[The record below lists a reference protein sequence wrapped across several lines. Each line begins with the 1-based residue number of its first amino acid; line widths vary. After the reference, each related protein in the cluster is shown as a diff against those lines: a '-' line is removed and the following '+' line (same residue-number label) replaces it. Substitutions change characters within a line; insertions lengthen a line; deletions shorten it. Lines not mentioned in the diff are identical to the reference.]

1 MVRLIGR
8 ESDSAQVAERLD
20 ASPLVT
26 LTGVGGIGKTS
37 LAAAAAE
44 VAETRFRDGAAWVD
58 LAATRSVD
66 GVATAFCRALGII
79 DPGER
84 TPAEAI
90 VAAVGR
96 RQLLVVVDNAEHVIE
111 AVRDLVA
118 PLVRDCPGAGVLVTS
133 REPLALTG
141 ESQFV
146 VGPLA
151 GEAARELFA
160 ERVRERDPAWEVSA
174 DEPLVQQ
181 IASTLDGIPL
191 ALELAAALVGPMTL
205 ADLAENL
212 SHALDIGG
220 GGGARP
226 RHVTLR
232 SALAWSHDLLDDE
245 ERTVLRRLSVFAG
258 GFAVDSITQI
268 CSSDGIDAQ
277 TTLRRLVRKSLV
289 VARDPDA
296 GRYDLLEV
304 VRQFAAERLELAGER
319 EQCIERHVAH
329 FADLAEES
337 EKPLRTGDSL
347 RWHRRLVA
355 EYPNL
360 LAALEYGRDEKGLS
374 PDATRLA
381 TRLHW
386 WWLYFEGRTAEAC
399 LWLERATE
407 PVKSGQP
414 PLTFHAAR
422 AGIALGLADV
432 MFGDAVR
439 AQQRRL
445 DSCLLALGDADPLAA
460 GTARAL
466 LGIPAALAGTP
477 EDRDRFA
484 VEMAQGFEGCDE
496 PDFAAWLAATID
508 TGVGI
513 LAGETERRWRGNQ
526 RRVEAARRMG
536 DPMTLSGPLGAL
548 AHLALAKGDV
558 DQAATLLR
566 QAISFVRQFGGGWN
580 AALLP
585 VFVAAAAGA
594 RDDWTAAARLIGA
607 SDGMLQRRGGR
618 TNTRSVED
626 FVATSERCRK
636 ALGDRRFEQLHQA
649 GHRLDDDAALA
660 LAAEALKP
668 GSGASGITALTRRQH
683 EVVELLAA
691 GHTNREIA
699 AELVISE
706 HTAERHVE
714 NILKALNLNSRLQI
728 ATWYLGE
735 PELRK

>member
-8 ESDSAQVAERLD
+8 ESDLAHVAARLD

-26 LTGVGGIGKTS
+26 LTGVGGVGKTS
-37 LAAAAAE
+37 LAAAAVE
-44 VAETRFRDGAAWVD
+44 VAEARFRDGTAWVD
-58 LAATRSVD
+58 LAAIRSVD
-66 GVATAFCRALGII
+66 GVATAFHRALGIS

-90 VAAVGR
+90 VAAVER
-96 RQLLVVVDNAEHVIE
+96 RQMLVVVDNAEHVIE

-133 REPLALTG
+133 REPLALPG
-141 ESQFV
+141 ESQFA

-151 GEAARELFA
+151 DEAARELFA
-160 ERVRERDPAWEVSA
+160 ERVRERDPAWEAGA
-174 DEPLVQQ
+174 DEALVQQ
-181 IASTLDGIPL
+181 IAGTLDGIPL
-191 ALELAAALVGPMTL
+191 ALELAAALVGPITL

-212 SHALDIGG
+212 SHALDMGG
-220 GGGARP
+220 RGGARP

-258 GFAVDSITQI
+258 GFAINSVAQV

-277 TTLRRLVRKSLV
+277 NTLRRLVRRSLV
-289 VARDPDA
+289 VARDPGT

-319 EQCIERHVAH
+319 ERYIERHVAH

-337 EKPLRTGDSL
+337 EEPLRTGDSV

-355 EYPNL
+355 DYPNL
-360 LAALEYGRDEKGLS
+360 LAALEYGRGEVALS
-374 PDATRLA
+374 PDATRLVA
-381 TRLHW
+381 RLHW
-386 WWLYFEGRTAEAC
+386 WWLYFEGRAAEC
-399 LWLERATE
+399 RLWLERAAE
-407 PVKSGQP
+407 PVNAGQP
-414 PLTFHAAR
+414 TFHSAR

-432 MFGDAVR
+432 MFGDPER

-445 DSCLLALGDADPLAA
+445 DICLLALGDADPLAA

-477 EDRDRFA
+477 KDRDRFA
-484 VEMAQGFEGCDE
+484 VEMAQGFEGCDA
-496 PDFAAWLAATID
+496 PDFAAWLAAAID
-508 TGVGI
+508 TLVG
-513 LAGETERRWRGNQ
+513 LFAGETERRWRGNE

-536 DPMTLSGPLGAL
+536 DPMCLSGPLAAL
-548 AHLALAKGDV
+548 SHLALADGDV
-558 DQAATLLR
+558 DQAAKLLR
-566 QAISFVRQFGGGWN
+566 EAISLLRQFGGGWN
-580 AALLP
+580 AA
-585 VFVAAAAGA
+585 VQVVMAAAVAAA
-594 RDDWTAAARLIGA
+594 RNDWDSAARLVGA
-607 SDGMLQRRGGR
+607 SDGMFQRRGGR
-618 TNTRSVED
+618 TNTVSQEELS
-626 FVATSERCRK
+626 ACAGRCRK
-636 ALGDRRFEQLHQA
+636 ALGNRHFEQLHQA
-649 GHRLDDDAALA
+649 GHRLGDDAALA
-660 LAAEALKP
+660 LAAETLKER
-668 GSGASGITALTRRQH
+668 SAASGITALTRRQH
-683 EVVELLAA
+683 EVVELIAA

-728 ATWYLGE
+728 ATWYLRE
-735 PELRK
+735 PELSR